1 MYNAPVL
8 RKGIEI
14 LRLVARTNE
23 PLGVSDISRR
33 LSIVKSTT
41 LGILKALEEEGFLVQ
56 DRATKKYVPGSTLF
70 EFSRR
75 VLRSMELPFVAKPFL
90 ERLAEQVDET
100 VILATREDDNAY
112 RVLEVSEPK
121 KELKIT
127 VPVGTRF
134 PLYTG
139 ALMKVFFSQ
148 MTNEEIVRL
157 VGAESPPEIYGPQRD
172 GGRRPAGS
180 GGAGPGAWV
189 RDRPGRVPERGAGPR
204 GARVPGQPRLR
215 RDLDLRS
222 RQLHGGPTA
231 ARHNPPYEKRRPVDQ
246 QEIDAHGGGP
256 GRTR

>member
-56 DRATKKYVPGSTLF
+56 DRVTKKYVPGSTLF

-90 ERLAEQVDET
+90 ERLVEHVAET
-100 VILATREDDNAY
+100 VILAAREDETAY

-139 ALMKVFFSQ
+139 ALMKVFLSQ
-148 MTNEEIVRL
+148 MTNDEIVRL
-157 VGAESPPEIYGPQRD
+157 VRANPLPKYTDHSVTAVEDLLEQVE
-172 GGRRPAGS
+172 
-180 GGAGPGAWV
+180 AGPGARV
-189 RDRPGRVPERGAGPR
+189 CDRPGRVPEGRTGPR
-204 GARVPGQPRLR
+204 GARIPGQPRLR

-222 RQLHGGPTA
+222 RQFHGRPAA
-231 ARHNPPYEKRRPVDQ
+231 ARYNPPYEEHCPVDQ
-246 QEIDAHGGGP
+246 QEIDAHGGGS
-256 GRTR
+256 G